1 MIPEYN
7 SLKGINDMNQ
17 NFNTLLTAVI
27 GEGAITA
34 TSMAPIPS
42 SDDVQNIG
50 QLIIQ
55 AIIAIITV
63 WKLVKKP
70 KPNEK
75 N

>member
-1 MIPEYN
+1 
-7 SLKGINDMNQ
+7 MNP
-17 NFNTLLTAVI
+17 NLNTLLTAVV
-27 GEGAITA
+27 GETAITA
-34 TSMAPIPS
+34 TSMAPMPT

>member
-1 MIPEYN
+1 MIIEYN
-7 SLKGINDMNQ
+7 SLNLINKMNT
-17 NFNTLLTAVI
+17 NINTLLTAAV
-27 GEGAITA
+27 GETAITA
-34 TSMAPIPS
+34 TSMAPMPT

-55 AIIAIITV
+55 AIIAIITI

>member
-1 MIPEYN
+1 
-7 SLKGINDMNQ
+7 MNQ
-17 NFNTLLTAVI
+17 HFNTLLTSAV
-27 GEGAITA
+27 GQGAVVATA
-34 TSMAPIPS
+34 MADIPTPAE
-42 SDDVQNIG
+42 VQSIG

>member
-1 MIPEYN
+1 MIPEYH
-7 SLKGINDMNQ
+7 SLKQINKMNT
-17 NFNTLLTAVI
+17 NISTLLTAAV
-27 GEGAITA
+27 GETAIAA
-34 TSMAPIPS
+34 TGLTELPTP
-42 SDDVQNIG
+42 DNVQSIG

-70 KPNEK
+70 KNNEK